1 MFIVFE
7 GIDGSGKTSQIN
19 KLVDYLS
26 NKGFNVVKTKEP
38 TYGKYGAAV
47 INAARSGTRLP
58 LDKEIEFLLE
68 DRKDHVDTFI
78 KPYLRKGYIVISD
91 RYYPSMMAYQGKD
104 VQDAENICK
113 LNKQFSTDPDI
124 AFLLDVPVSESLL
137 RISKRDSDK
146 DSFENE
152 KFLNKCSSIYASM
165 SFPWLKRIDANKGV
179 EEIHKEIV
187 NHLIDK
193 LSIYERTKR

>member
-1 MFIVFE
+1 MFIAFE

-58 LDKEIEFLLE
+58 IDKEIEFLLE

-104 VQDAENICK
+104 VQDSENICK
-113 LNKQFSTDPDI
+113 LNKQFSIDPDI
-124 AFLLDVPVSESLL
+124 AFLLDVPVSEALL

-165 SFPWLKRIDANKGV
+165 SFQWLKRIDANKGV

-187 NHLIDK
+187 KHLIDK
-193 LSIYERTKR
+193 LSSYERTKR